1 MKKNLVNIGIKAKK
15 ASKIKINTRDKN
27 KVLNNFLNL
36 INKNK
41 NIILRENNK
50 DIKYAIENKIPEN
63 LIDRLTLNPKKLE
76 EIQDSIKNII
86 KLNDPIDKVI
96 DKWKRPNGLIIRRV
110 STPIGVIGII
120 YESRPNVTSDVS
132 SLCFKSGNAIILKG
146 GSEAYNSN
154 IIIANLFRDALK
166 KNNIDHN
173 FVQII
178 KNKNRKSVDYLLS
191 KMEKFIDIVIPR
203 GGKNLVKKVRQLS
216 SVPIIGHLEG
226 ICHTYIDKDADLNMA
241 IKIVHNAKLRN
252 TSICGATET
261 ILMHK
266 KIIKKFCNPVLE
278 KLTSNNCEI
287 FADSKIRKNF
297 NGKCEK
303 ANEKDWSKEYLTAK
317 VSVKAVKNIFE
328 AIKHINKYGTM
339 HTDSII
345 TKNKKNADLFLKN
358 IKSSIAMHNTSTQF
372 ADGGEFGFGG
382 EVGISTNTLPPRGP
396 VGLDQLTSY
405 KYEVCDVQVLIGFVY
420 FEIKSLILNF
430 SSFNAFCIF
439 IKSISKT
446 VFNSSSC
453 YVDPNSVSSFSQ
465 SILDH

>member
-1 MKKNLVNIGIKAKK
+1 MKKNLINIGIIAKK
-15 ASKIKINTRDKN
+15 ASKIKIDSKNKN
-27 KVLNNFLNL
+27 KVLKKFLNL
-36 INKNK
+36 IKKNK
-41 NIILRENNK
+41 IKILKENSK
-50 DIKYAIENKIPEN
+50 DIKFAIKNNLPEN
-63 LIDRLTLNPKKLE
+63 LVDRLTLNQKKLE
-76 EIQDSIKNII
+76 EMQVSIQKII
-86 KLNDPIDKVI
+86 KLGDPINKVI
-96 DKWKRPNGLIIRRV
+96 ERWERPNGLIIKRV

-132 SLCFKSGNAIILKG
+132 SLCFKSGNVIILRG

-154 IIIANLFRDALK
+154 MIIAKLFRDALK
-166 KNNIDHN
+166 INNVDQN
-173 FVQII
+173 YVQIV

-191 KMEKFIDIVIPR
+191 KMEKFIDVIIPR
-203 GGKNLVKKVRQLS
+203 GGKNLVKKVQQLS

-241 IKIVHNAKLRN
+241 VKIVHNAKLRN

-278 KLTSNNCEI
+278 KLTKNKCEI
-287 FADSKIRKNF
+287 IADATIRKNF
-297 NGKCEK
+297 NGKSKK
-303 ANEKDWSKEYLTAK
+303 ANEKDWSKEYLAPK
-317 VSVKAVKNIFE
+317 VSVKAVDNIFE

-396 VGLDQLTSY
+396 VGLNQLISY
-405 KYEVCDVQVLIGFVY
+405 KYEVLGKGQTRD
-420 FEIKSLILNF
+420 
-430 SSFNAFCIF
+430 
-439 IKSISKT
+439 
-446 VFNSSSC
+446 
-453 YVDPNSVSSFSQ
+453 
-465 SILDH
+465 